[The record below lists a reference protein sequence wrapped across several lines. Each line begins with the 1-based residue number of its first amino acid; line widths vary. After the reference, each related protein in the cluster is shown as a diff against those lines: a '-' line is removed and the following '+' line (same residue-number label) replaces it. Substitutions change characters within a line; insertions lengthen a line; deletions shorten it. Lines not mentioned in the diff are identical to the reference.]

1 MKAFSHLLFVIAVV
15 SSWQYG
21 NAQSVTTLE
30 LGMRSEPVTI
40 SPDEIEWYVVNKAD
54 TPMASTINC
63 TSAAEDAFDIDMYM
77 YNADDFLDLGI
88 PCCDSISLTNTETC
102 LIEPIQPFGGLR
114 SAFCSIGPIRRLA
127 VTLTRLCPLG
137 CNSFAVEADT
147 YVGIYNYD
155 LFDSAFNV
163 TVLCEVK

>member
-15 SSWQYG
+15 SSSWQYG

-114 SAFCSIGPIRRLA
+114 SAFCAIDQIRTLAQNIPIICA
-127 VTLTRLCPLG
+127 LG
-137 CNSFAVEADT
+137 CNSFEQGVDT
-147 YVGIYNYD
+147 YVKIEN
-155 LFDSAFNV
+155 FDVSSAVNA
-163 TVLCEVK
+163 TVLCEVE

>member
-1 MKAFSHLLFVIAVV
+1 MKTFSHLLFVIAVV

-63 TSAAEDAFDIDMYM
+63 TSAAEGADIDIYM
-77 YNADDFLDLGI
+77 YNAGDVADPGTA
-88 PCCDSISLTNTETC
+88 CCESTSSTNTETC
-102 LIEPIQPFGGLR
+102 LIEPIGPFAGLR
-114 SAFCSIGPIRRLA
+114 SAFCSIGLLEILPFYNRH
-127 VTLTRLCPLG
+127 CPVG
-137 CNSFAVEADT
+137 CNSFAEGVDT
-147 YVGIYNYD
+147 YVAIENFSD
-155 LFDSAFNV
+155 FSSAANV
-163 TVLCEVK
+163 TVLCEVE